1 LNASERRVFSSLRR
15 LGAQQRFIV
24 VRVACFFLAF
34 AAPVCAAQTFDA
46 ADLHEPAVLAAPW
59 LIHAGDDPAYASANF
74 DDSHWLPFNA
84 AESLHSILPGPRPEV
99 VWYRIHVTITPSQT
113 GMALAATNISS
124 AYEIYVNGER
134 LIESGRVAPFAP
146 FTSTGHLLRP
156 ISDAQLASGTLVI
169 AVRAHMAPIEWEGSL
184 PGLGASSVMLG
195 QSRALNI
202 YTWYTVAGQ
211 SACQWIDNLLVIGL
225 GFIALALYSVRRRQV
240 EYLLI
245 SMAGLAI
252 AVQLVVDCDSLFQNI
267 PVAWSVINYFVAL
280 AYLFCCV
287 FTFMTLCRRRIGR
300 GLRACLFL
308 LSFVALIAMAGA
320 FAGWFSSLTAEISFG
335 ALYIALPSLVTL
347 TAIQQIRRGD
357 REAAILLLPAAIWLV
372 YAYLYVLAGVLLL
385 IPASHGAGARLTE
398 LISPHNVGPLSI
410 DPSYVSDISFWISL
424 SVILL
429 LRTLRL
435 SRSEAMLEGELAAA
449 REVQQVIL
457 PELVE
462 SVPGFLVETVY
473 RPAQQVGGDFFQVL
487 PDQIGGLLVVVGDVA
502 GKGLPAA
509 MLVSV
514 LVGAVRTAA
523 AYSHKPEQILAQLNE
538 RLLGRTQGGFSTAL
552 CAHISADGQVTI
564 ANAGHLSPYLDGI
577 EIELQGALPLGVVMG
592 VSYESAQFQ
601 LRNSSRLAFYSD
613 GVVEAQNH
621 QGELF
626 GFERARSIST
636 QPAAAIA
643 EAARQFGQEDDI
655 TVVTVERLAAIEDSA
670 SIGSAPMLA
679 PA

>member
-1 LNASERRVFSSLRR
+1 LNASVRCVCSRLRR
-15 LGAQQRFIV
+15 FGALGFIV
-24 VRVACFFLAF
+24 VRAACFSLAF
-34 AAPVCAAQTFDA
+34 AAPVCVAQTFDA
-46 ADLHEPAVLAAPW
+46 ADLHEPASLAAPW
-59 LIHAGDDPAYASANF
+59 LVHAGDDPAYARANF

-84 AESLHSILPGPRPEV
+84 AQSLHTILPGPRPEV
-99 VWYRIHVTITPSQT
+99 VWYRIHVRITPPQT
-113 GMALAATNISS
+113 GMAVAATNISS

-134 LIESGRVAPFAP
+134 LIQSGRVSPFAA

-156 ISDAQLASGTLVI
+156 LPGAQLASGTLVV
-169 AVRAHMAPIEWEGSL
+169 AVRAHMAPMEWEGPL

-195 QSRALNI
+195 QSDALKI

-211 SACQWIDNLLVIGL
+211 SAGQWLDHMLIISL
-225 GFIALALYSVRRRQV
+225 GVVSLALYSVRRRQT

-252 AVQLVVDCDSLFQNI
+252 AVTLAITCNSLFQNI
-267 PVAWSVINYFVAL
+267 SAGWLIVGYFFSL
-280 AYLFCCV
+280 MYLFCCV
-287 FTFMTLCRRRIGR
+287 FTFVMMCRGRIGR
-300 GLRACLFL
+300 GLRLFLFL
-308 LSFVALIAMAGA
+308 LSFASLIASAGA
-320 FAGWFSSLTAEISFG
+320 FTGRFSLFPVALTFG
-335 ALYIALPSLVTL
+335 PLYLALPTVVTF
-347 TAIQQIRRGD
+347 TAIRQIRRGD
-357 REAAILLLPAAIWLV
+357 REAAILLIPATFWFV
-372 YAYLYVLAGVLLL
+372 YAYLYVIAEALSL
-385 IPASHGAGARLTE
+385 IPAAQSAGVRLSE
-398 LISPHNVGPLSI
+398 LIGPHTLGPLSI

-424 SVILL
+424 SIILL

-435 SRSEAMLEGELAAA
+435 SRSEAMHEGELAAA

-457 PELVE
+457 PEQVE
-462 SVPGFLVETVY
+462 SVPGFQVESVY

-487 PDQIGGLLVVVGDVA
+487 PDQNGGLLVVVGDVA

-523 AYSHKPEQILAQLNE
+523 AYSHKPDEILAQLNE

-552 CAHISADGQVTI
+552 CAHISADGQVTV

-577 EIELQGALPLGVVMG
+577 EVELPGALPLGVLNDVR
-592 VSYESAQFQ
+592 YESTRFP
-601 LRNSSRLAFYSD
+601 LGNSSRLAFYSD
-613 GVVEAQNH
+613 GVVEAQN
-621 QGELF
+621 QKGELF
-626 GFERARSIST
+626 GFDRARSIST

-655 TVVTVERLAAIEDSA
+655 TVVTIERLAAIEDSA
-670 SIGSAPMLA
+670 SVGSAPMLV